1 MANEVQ
7 ANYDG
12 LGKVAGRFTA
22 QAQVVEQLTQ
32 RIRRDMARL
41 ENGGW
46 QGRGSKAFFSE
57 MHNTVLPALARCQA
71 ALNEAARVTKDSSQR
86 FQQAE
91 QEGVSRLR
99 G

>member
-7 ANYDG
+7 ANYDK
-12 LGKVAGRFTA
+12 LGKVSSRFTA

-57 MHNTVLPALARCQA
+57 MHNTVLPALARFQA
-71 ALNEAARVTKDSSQR
+71 ALHEAAKVTKESNQR

-91 QEGVSRLR
+91 QDGIARLR